1 MSVIKKTRKE
11 LESILSV
18 KILSGVLRDLAV
30 EKVQSLKEDFK
41 KNVDFYEEIED
52 LFAKVQVLVNQQYV
66 GIANEMRK
74 LPTANI
80 VITSNHRFYG
90 SLNREVTDF
99 FLEEWDEA
107 DDHIVVGKMGQMYL
121 ENYDFYNKCKFI
133 FFDEDN
139 PTRWETQKMVS
150 LAKAYSK
157 VVVYFPKYKTPFHQ
171 EPTSMDIVRLAE
183 NRERDFGDLNE
194 FIFEPDLP
202 LIHDFFSTQ
211 VQYILIQRIMLE
223 TDLSRTA
230 MRLVRMDNAEN
241 SAIEMYSQKN
251 KELHDSIQREIDTQ
265 LFESLSG
272 LKKWKQ

>member
-11 LESILSV
+11 LENILSV
-18 KILSGVLRDLAV
+18 KTLSGVLRDLAV
-30 EKVQSLKEDFK
+30 ERVQHLREDFK
-41 KNVDFYEEIED
+41 KNVEFYEEIED
-52 LFAKVQVLVNQQYV
+52 LFAKVQVLVNQQYT

-74 LPTANI
+74 RPTANI

-90 SLNREVTDF
+90 SLNQEVTDF
-99 FLEEWDEA
+99 FLEEWNSAE
-107 DDHIVVGKMGQMYL
+107 DHIVVGKMGQVYL
-121 ENYDFYNKCKFI
+121 ENHDCYDKCRFI

-139 PTRWETQKMVS
+139 PTRWEIQKVVS
-150 LAKAYSK
+150 LAKGYSK
-157 VVVYFPKYKTPFHQ
+157 AVVYFPKYKTPFHQ
-171 EPTSMDIVRLAE
+171 EPTKMDIVRLAE
-183 NRERDFGDLNE
+183 SRERDFSDLNE

-251 KELHDSIQREIDTQ
+251 KELRDNIQREIDVQ